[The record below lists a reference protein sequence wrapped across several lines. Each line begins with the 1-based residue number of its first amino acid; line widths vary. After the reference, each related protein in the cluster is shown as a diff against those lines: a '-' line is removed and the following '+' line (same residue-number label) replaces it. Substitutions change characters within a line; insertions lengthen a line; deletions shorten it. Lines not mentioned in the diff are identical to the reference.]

1 MQFRVSRFQLVL
13 ETRNWKLETA
23 VSVRAFALQT
33 NVNHPL
39 AVIHST
45 RRNRMRKLSYLF
57 MALSLLCFAV
67 PAFAQGAEAAG
78 TNWVA
83 ITAGFSMAIASG
95 LCALGQAKATASAA
109 EALGRNPAARPGIQL
124 ALILGLALIESLAL
138 YTLAIIIVKVK

>member
-1 MQFRVSRFQLVL
+1 M
-13 ETRNWKLETA
+13 
-23 VSVRAFALQT
+23 
-33 NVNHPL
+33 
-39 AVIHST
+39 
-45 RRNRMRKLSYLF
+45 RRLFSYLF
-57 MALSLLCFAV
+57 MALAFMFMAMPV
-67 PAFAQGAEAAG
+67 FAQGAEAAG

-138 YTLAIIIVKVK
+138 YTLVIIFAKVK

>member
-1 MQFRVSRFQLVL
+1 
-13 ETRNWKLETA
+13 
-23 VSVRAFALQT
+23 
-33 NVNHPL
+33 
-39 AVIHST
+39 
-45 RRNRMRKLSYLF
+45 MRKLSYLF
-57 MALSLLCFAV
+57 MTLSWLCFAV
-67 PAFAQGAEAAG
+67 PAFAQGGEAAAA

-138 YTLAIIIVKVK
+138 YTLVIIFAKVK